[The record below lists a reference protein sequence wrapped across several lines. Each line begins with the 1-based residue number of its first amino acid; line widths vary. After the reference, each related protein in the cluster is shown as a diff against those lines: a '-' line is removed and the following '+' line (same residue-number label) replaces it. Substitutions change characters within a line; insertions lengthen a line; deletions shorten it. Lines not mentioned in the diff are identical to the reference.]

1 MATKMVLIHGAFVD
15 SRSWERFV
23 PFFESRGYDVIAPEW
38 PRSIEGVRERDEHLA
53 GMGVAEIVEH
63 YRGIVEKLADPPVL
77 VGHSFGGL
85 FVELLLSRGLGIAGV
100 ALDPA
105 PPKGVL
111 GIAFSEFK
119 ALSPVL
125 LHPSKAAD
133 VVTLTAEQF
142 DYGFTNTFGP
152 EVAAEAYERYA
163 VPETGR
169 IFFQGA
175 FANFELHSP
184 LEVDYAKGDRAPLL
198 ITAGAQDHIVPP
210 SVAHEAYERY
220 VKSPARTD
228 YVEFPGMPHLLM
240 VAPGWERV
248 AEYVAGWL
256 DDVLP
261 KA

>member
-1 MATKMVLIHGAFVD
+1 MVLIHGAFVD
-15 SRSWERFV
+15 STSWETFI
-23 PFFESRGYDVIAPEW
+23 PFFEARGYDVTAPEW
-38 PRSIEGVRERDEHLA
+38 PRKTTGAPQQPEGLA
-53 GMGVAEIVEH
+53 GLGVAEIVDH
-63 YRGIVEKLADPPVL
+63 YQGIVSSLPDPPVL

-85 FVELLLSRGLGIAGV
+85 FVELLLSRGLGLAGV

-111 GIAFSEFK
+111 GIAYSEFK

-125 LHPSKAAD
+125 LHPSKSHG
-133 VVTLTAEQF
+133 VVTLTPEQF
-142 DYGFTNTFGP
+142 GFGFTNTFAP
-152 EVAAEAYERYA
+152 EEAAKAYERYA

-184 LEVDYAKGDRAPLL
+184 LEVDYWKADRAPLL
-198 ITAGAQDHIVPP
+198 ITSGEKDNIVPP
-210 SVAHEAYERY
+210 SVCREAYKRY
-220 VKSPARTD
+220 AKSPARTD
-228 YVEFPGMPHLLM
+228 FVEFPGMPHLLM

-256 DDVLP
+256 ERVLP
-261 KA
+261 RG

>member
-1 MATKMVLIHGAFVD
+1 MPTKMVLIHGAFVD
-15 SRSWERFV
+15 STSWDTFV
-23 PFFESRGYDVIAPEW
+23 PFFEARDYEVIAPEW
-38 PRSIEGVRERDEHLA
+38 PRKSTGAHEAPGDLA
-53 GMGVAEIVEH
+53 GLGVAEIVDH
-63 YRGIVEKLADPPVL
+63 YQDIVASLPEPPVL

-85 FVELLLSRGLGIAGV
+85 FVELLLGRGLGLAGV

-111 GIAFSEFK
+111 GIAYSEFK

-125 LHPSKAAD
+125 LHPSKSHG
-133 VVTLTAEQF
+133 VVKLTPEQF
-142 DYGFTNTFGP
+142 DYGFTNTFP
-152 EVAAEAYERYA
+152 PDAAARAYTKYA

-184 LEVDYAKGDRAPLL
+184 LEVDYAKADRAPLL
-198 ITAGAQDHIVPP
+198 ITAGEKDNIVPP
-210 SVAHEAYERY
+210 SVAREAYEKY
-220 VKSPARTD
+220 AKSPARTD
-228 YVEFPGMPHLLM
+228 FVEFPGMPHLLM

-248 AEYVAGWL
+248 ADYVAAWL
-256 DDVLP
+256 EQVLP